1 MKNLSLKM
9 KTIFM
14 IFPAIIFLII
24 FGSILAYKEYSNKD
38 KGNLL
43 LARENAFATTS
54 HLVHELQIERGKS
67 GLYVGS
73 KISKEEY
80 SGQQEKV
87 NNLTNE
93 LINSIAS
100 LHLAKVDEHK
110 NKAGEFRNRAREAAE
125 AKDIKE
131 AVSNYTNA
139 VSELIVL
146 EKYALDEISFY
157 GLEGRLRSL
166 ILFENS
172 KEGMGRL
179 RASLNPVFAGNLKKE
194 VEDRDRYLGFINS
207 IQVNL
212 ESPALQI
219 NEKTRESVNQIL
231 EGDGWKKI
239 LSDYKVFSQ
248 KYTVGDYGID
258 AKVFSDTITA
268 QINAVNDQ
276 LKSEIELN
284 INNLKSEVA
293 SANNTFILISTLV
306 VVLILFVIS
315 FSVYTVRDLISNVTK
330 ISSQMDSSSENLRSV
345 VGEIVS
351 ASESLSSAANEQA
364 AAIQET
370 SASLEEITSMINV
383 GGEHVRK
390 TTTLSENNLSSV
402 DNGKTII
409 EKMVQSIELVA
420 NSNNVMSKEVET
432 TNVELE
438 KIIQV
443 INELGSKIKVIND
456 IVFQTKL
463 LSFNAS
469 VEAARAGEQGKGFSV
484 VAEEVGNLAQM
495 SGQSAQEITGMLDHS
510 MKTVNSIIENT
521 KNKMSIIISDSQAA
535 INESV
540 SIAGQC
546 REVFDEIR
554 GSSQD
559 ISSMAT
565 EISSASKEQTSGV
578 NEVNKAV
585 AQLDQATQTI
595 AKDAQ
600 GVVAISSNV
609 NTQSAEIKNLAEN
622 LKEIIDGKS

>member
-370 SASLEEITSMINV
+370 SASLEEITSMINL